1 MLRPAGLVV
10 LGLSL
15 SLLDG
20 ATVSARARQTPARVV
35 LDYRKLAGAERC
47 PSRAELEG
55 QVSEILG
62 HRPFARTAKRT
73 VRCVLRGAEGGIGA
87 RVQLLDTPSGRVLG
101 VRELSGTGPGCAEL
115 GGAVALAIAL
125 AIDPLAKPPARR
137 PPAAVASASGGAG
150 AGASTSAGT
159 SAAAA
164 SMAAASVAPSPI
176 PPAPRSVPPTPRLVP
191 DAGPLAALGLV
202 PLVVSVPDAGARLP
216 AGSDAGAA
224 SPDAGVLPDA
234 GPPDAGP
241 PVGPLDSGVAALPVD
256 AGPEV
261 PVADAGVP
269 PVLAEVAAAAA
280 EPPPAPSPTGWRPVA
295 GAGAV
300 GVAGALP
307 GFAGGVLVHAGAAS
321 STASVEA
328 ELRWL
333 PGTSLAFGSGSIS
346 TSQVSGVLVGC
357 ARFGNWAACG
367 LTQAG
372 PLNARGQGY
381 SETKEVSSWVVSV
394 GARAQW
400 EWVFADPIGLRLHLD
415 AAANL
420 LRPRLLIDSQEAW
433 ATPPF
438 SVSVGGGLFGRF

>member
-1 MLRPAGLVV
+1 MPRPAGLVV
-10 LGLSL
+10 LGLCL
-15 SLLDG
+15 SLLGG
-20 ATVSARARQTPARVV
+20 ATASARARQTAARVV

-73 VRCVLRGAEGGIGA
+73 VRCVLRGGEGGIGA
-87 RVQLLDTPSGRVLG
+87 RVQLLDTRSGRELG
-101 VRELSGTGPGCAEL
+101 VRELSGTDPGCEEL

-137 PPAAVASASGGAG
+137 PPATTASAPAG

-159 SAAAA
+159 AAAA
-164 SMAAASVAPSPI
+164 SAAAASVAPPPI
-176 PPAPRSVPPTPRLVP
+176 PPAPRSVQPTPRLAP
-191 DAGPLAALGLV
+191 DAGPLAAVGLV
-202 PLVVSVPDAGARLP
+202 PLVVSVPDAGVRPP
-216 AGSDAGAA
+216 AGSDAGPA
-224 SPDAGVLPDA
+224 SPDAGALPDA

-241 PVGPLDSGVAALPVD
+241 PVAPLDAGVAALPVD
-256 AGPEV
+256 AGPQV
-261 PVADAGVP
+261 SVTDAGVP
-269 PVLAEVAAAAA
+269 PVLAEVAAGAA

-307 GFAGGVLVHAGAAS
+307 GLAGGVLVHAGAAS

-333 PGTSLAFGSGSIS
+333 PGTSVAFGPGSIS
-346 TSQVSGVLVGC
+346 TSQVSGALVGC
-357 ARFGNWAACG
+357 ARFGSWAACG

-433 ATPPF
+433 TTPPF